1 MRFKD
6 ALSKVLFKV
15 SFLKNKFTGHD
26 DKYKLRIRATA
37 VLLGVVIS
45 ITVGVGVGIYTL
57 GSRSQLVK
65 FWSKIVPFP
74 AGLVRWQI
82 ITYAEYLKDLIA
94 LEHFYTRQQT
104 VTGLP
109 APDKN
114 VLGKAVMDRM
124 VRNIALVRLSQAK
137 KITVRREELAEQFQ
151 KTTTQV
157 GGEDDAV
164 RLLQDLYGWDK
175 KIFMD
180 RVLYYFLLE
189 EKLSAFYGNERE
201 LNEALTGELEK
212 LKETRFFGK

>member
-6 ALSKVLFKV
+6 GFSKILSKV
-15 SFLKNKFTGHD
+15 SFLRKKFTGHD
-26 DKYKLRIRATA
+26 DKQKLRIRATA
-37 VLLGVVIS
+37 VLLGIIIS
-45 ITVGVGVGIYTL
+45 ITVGVGVGIYIL

-74 AGLVRWQI
+74 AGLVRWQL

-94 LEHFYTRQQT
+94 LEHFYTRQQK

-109 APDKN
+109 SPDVN
-114 VLGKAVMDRM
+114 ILPSAVMNRL
-124 VRNIALVRLSQAK
+124 VRNIALLRLSRDK
-137 KITVRREELAEQFQ
+137 KISVSREELTEQFQ
-151 KTTTQV
+151 KTGAQV
-157 GGEDDAV
+157 GGEEDALS
-164 RLLQDLYGWDK
+164 LLQDLYGWNK
-175 KIFMD
+175 ETFMD

-201 LNEALTGELEK
+201 LNEALTSEIEK